1 MDLPKDILCDGGY
14 EEWVHTLHSRSITSL
29 TPNLSDRTGE
39 KNKGTERET
48 ESLEFRVGGLTICSP
63 NIKEIIGIRAHP
75 PKKGAG
81 FTRLFFKKK
90 ELYPGKE
97 VPATKVVK

>member
-1 MDLPKDILCDGGY
+1 
-14 EEWVHTLHSRSITSL
+14 LHSRSITSL

-39 KNKGTERET
+39 KNKGTERDRERET
-48 ESLEFRVGGLTICSP
+48 ESLEFRVGGLTICFP

-81 FTRLFFKKK
+81 FTRLFLKKRA
-90 ELYPGKE
+90 LPR
-97 VPATKVVK
+97 